1 VLPRILL
8 HFSALVMV
16 AALGLA
22 GGAWLTWR
30 QIQQE
35 RNAPPRPGQVLSG
48 MVMNVRPDGLLD
60 VLQWNGKR
68 VLVALP
74 GIRPWGRQGL
84 VWLIDHATRQSVDV
98 RVRAAVETGRVEGD
112 VTYLGVN
119 LAEEILRAGMA
130 ELAPRP
136 LGGPDGQALAA
147 AEAQAQRAER
157 GRWARGAP
165 PGR

>member
-1 VLPRILL
+1 MLRRILL
-8 HFSALVMV
+8 HFSALLAV

-30 QIQQE
+30 QIQRDRTAQ
-35 RNAPPRPGQVLSG
+35 PREGQVLAG

-68 VLVALP
+68 VLVGLP
-74 GIRPWGRQGL
+74 GLRPWGHPGL

-98 RVRAAVETGRVEGD
+98 RVRAAVAPGRVEGD
-112 VTYLGVN
+112 VTYLGVD
-119 LAEEILRAGMA
+119 LAEEIVRAGMA

-136 LGGPDGQALAA
+136 LGGPDAPRLAA
-147 AEAQAQRAER
+147 AEAQARAA
-157 GRWARGAP
+157 ARGLWAP
-165 PGR
+165 GAGSGH